1 MAMLRRIFFTSLI
14 VILMSIVLFGGWMV
28 WQWWKIKEE
37 RALVQT
43 VANTQNDFQES
54 SEPEKLQEAV
64 LFSSPVL
71 DSDGDGLSDE
81 EETEKGTNPQLLD
94 TDGDGLTDRAE
105 IRIYFSNPLLAD
117 TDKDGYRDGD
127 EVRNFYNPAGPGRLI
142 DIVDEIQKIE
152 Q

>member
-1 MAMLRRIFFTSLI
+1 MEILRRIFFTSLI
-14 VILMSIVLFGGWMV
+14 VILMAAVLFGGWMI
-28 WQWWKIKEE
+28 WQWWQTKED

-43 VANTQNDFQES
+43 VTKTEDSVQERD
-54 SEPEKLQEAV
+54 EQGVVPEERSLTPA
-64 LFSSPVL
+64 VL

-117 TDKDGYRDGD
+117 TDKDGYRDSD